1 MDPITGAALIGA
13 GSNLLGRA
21 MGPASPAG
29 PAISGSG
36 SFSLA
41 SGGAL
46 DFSGWTVS
54 TGGNQ
59 GTSNAVGAPHPAS
72 YSQTPAS
79 GMSPDAMAMGGG
91 MSMQTIALYALIAV
105 VAIRLS
111 GK

>member
-13 GSNLLGRA
+13 GSNLLGKA
-21 MGPASPAG
+21 MGPAAPAG

-36 SFSLA
+36 SFSLS

-54 TGGNQ
+54 TGGNG
-59 GTSNAVGAPHPAS
+59 GTSQATGAPHPVTTTS
-72 YSQTPAS
+72 TP
-79 GMSPDAMAMGGG
+79 GGLDI
-91 MSMQTIALYALIAV
+91 STLALYALLAV
-105 VAIRLS
+105 VAIRVW